1 MPVFLNDRTYSVDA
15 NLQVS
20 DDATAYAASQY
31 ATVGGV
37 PTFVD
42 LQGNQSLSPAQ
53 QARIDAV
60 MVCHVTQIAVSGNQT
75 YKLMVLVSNDPN
87 FGPGNVEQ
95 AGEIMLGVGA
105 SRDGVNMLT
114 SQTGRYEIMFS
125 NQVSGVIYEWAALY
139 LLIGGTSPSINVE
152 AFIAPLPEV

>member
-53 QARIDAV
+53 V
-60 MVCHVTQIAVSGNQT
+60 MVCDVTQIAVSGNQT